1 MPTQYVTFSVNVTA
15 RVDADESREGL
26 LTISEVSAVFV
37 EGVNI
42 SLETVPSDLYGLI
55 DEIAAETALT
65 NGDWND

>member
-1 MPTQYVTFSVNVTA
+1 MPTQYVTFSLDVTA

-26 LTISEVSAVFV
+26 LTIKDVSAVFV

-42 SLETVPSDLYGLI
+42 SLATVPSDLYGLI
-55 DEIAAETALT
+55 EEIAAETALT

>member
-15 RVDADESREGL
+15 RVDAEESREGL

-42 SLETVPSDLYGLI
+42 SLATVPSDLYCLI
-55 DEIAAETALT
+55 EEISAETALT